1 VLRGSTDDLWMA
13 DLDGDS
19 PLQRRSRRRLY
30 RLAVTLAALAGWVDS
45 IAFSEWSGL
54 YVSFM
59 SGNSTAL
66 AAALSSANWPQILQ
80 LCGVLFGFVGG
91 VVCGELL
98 AKATGRWDHT
108 LVLLAEALLLGA
120 AMATLVLSG
129 ATAMAALLL
138 AVAMGLQNASVHQ
151 IGAMSVAVTYVTGT
165 LVHLGRGLSAALRGE
180 GSWTA
185 PLPYLG
191 LWLGLVSGAAAGAVM
206 AHLSAPGAIAIAG
219 AVALWLSATVAPPGR
234 QIQLDEEL
242 KS

>member
-1 VLRGSTDDLWMA
+1 MA

-30 RLAVTLAALAGWVDS
+30 RLAVTLAALAGWVDA
-45 IAFSEWSGL
+45 IAFSEWRGL

-66 AAALSSANWPQILQ
+66 AAALSNANWPQILR

-98 AKATGRWDHT
+98 AKATGRWGHA
-108 LVLLAEALLLGA
+108 LVLLVEALLLGA
-120 AMATLVLSG
+120 ALGTIVLNG
-129 ATAMAALLL
+129 ATATVALLL
-138 AVAMGLQNASVHQ
+138 AAAMGLQNASVHQ

-165 LVHLGRGLSAALRGE
+165 LVHLGRGLSAAIRGE

-191 LWLGLVSGAAAGAVM
+191 LWLGLVSGAAAGSIM
-206 AHLSAPGAIAIAG
+206 AHLSVPGAIGIAG
-219 AVALWLSATVAPPGR
+219 ALALWLSATMAPSGT
-234 QIQLDEEL
+234 QIQSDEEF